1 MDGDRHGQRGS
12 AVRCRRRLK
21 NVDGEHP
28 ALGGPLHVA
37 LEGAEKIDGE
47 HHALGGSQHEELEG
61 A

>member
-1 MDGDRHGQRGS
+1 
-12 AVRCRRRLK
+12 LK